1 MSVADLAVRIVA
13 QVDGFKG
20 SMDSVSGQVDKMGK
34 NLQNVGKGMVSVGK
48 KMTIGITTPVVGLAG
63 SLVKTGIEFK
73 AFKQESKQAFSV
85 LLGSAEAAQVHMDRI
100 MAFAKTTPFAF
111 PDLVSANRKLVSFG
125 MTAQDTEP
133 VMEAIANSVAA
144 MGGGGQEIEELADVF
159 AKITAN
165 GKITGQ
171 ELNRLGD
178 KGINALAIMANKAG
192 VSMEDMRKQI
202 SSGAIDS
209 KTAIDWLVDGIM
221 NGTEGIAGQT
231 VAMGGSLEALKDT
244 WGGAMDSLKG
254 AWRNAADEIV
264 SDEMFEKII
273 EGIRK
278 LTDVIKDLPQL
289 MGPLADTLGEVFISL
304 IDGAV
309 KLVEWFN
316 NLSPGAQQFIVKLG
330 LLAVAAGPVLIAVG
344 KAIAAFTQI
353 VKVAKTVGTVF
364 GFVSKAIGF
373 LASPIGL
380 VVLAAIALAGIV
392 YLVIKNW
399 DKISEFF
406 SDLWDGVK
414 KIFSAAWEGIQ
425 NIFFNYTPLGL
436 VIQHWEEITSFFSEL
451 WENVKEIFSNAI
463 TGIVEF
469 FQNLPQTLAKFFLED
484 LPYMLGFALG
494 TLVRWIIEAVQ
505 WFASLPGQVWE
516 WLLAT
521 LEKVA
526 EWAIQTGQKA
536 LEAGQAFVENTI
548 QFFRELPG
556 KVWTWL
562 VNTIAKIITW
572 AGNMRQ
578 KASQAGREFVNNVIS
593 FVKQLPGKV
602 WNWLTNTISKITN
615 FASQAGSNAKNAGR
629 NILNGVVNTIKSLP
643 NKVWNIMKD
652 AGKKVLS
659 VGSTFYDNAKKVAS
673 NLWSGF
679 KKGLGIA
686 SPSYLERAMDDIADR
701 ADLLKDELSSSFG
714 PSLTSNL
721 RAGMANIGA
730 ICPPAT
736 SSTVLAQRG
745 GPPNN
750 VHHSGTIRVEGVN
763 DQGQLTGIVDV
774 VIERLLQ
781 EVRA

>member
-13 QVDGFKG
+13 QVDGFKD

-34 NLQNVGKGMVSVGK
+34 NLQNVSKSMVDTGK
-48 KMTIGITTPVVGLAG
+48 KMTVGITLPVVGLAG

-125 MTAQDTEP
+125 MTARQTEP
-133 VMEAIANSVAA
+133 VIDAIANATAA
-144 MGGGGQEIEELADVF
+144 MGGGGQEIAELADVF

-316 NLSPGAQQFIVKLG
+316 NLSPGAQQFAVKLG
-330 LLAVAAGPVLIAVG
+330 LIVVAAGPMLMALSKGILVFERISKVVKTVTSVVGIAG
-344 KAIAAFTQI
+344 KAIGLLTN
-353 VKVAKTVGTVF
+353 
-364 GFVSKAIGF
+364 
-373 LASPIGL
+373 PIGL
-380 VVLAAIALAGIV
+380 VILAVVALAGIV

-399 DKISEFF
+399 DTIREFF
-406 SDLWDGVK
+406 ADLWDGVCH
-414 KIFSAAWEGIQ
+414 IFQTAWEWIKDM
-425 NIFFNYTPLGL
+425 FYNYTPLGL
-436 VIQHWEEITSFFSEL
+436 VITHWEEIKGFFSGLWDSVKEIFTAAWEGIQTIFYNYTPFGLVISHWEEITSFFSEL
-451 WENVKEIFSNAI
+451 WESVKEIFSATWEWIKDMFLRYHPLGLVITHWEEIKGFFSELWENVKEIFSGAWDGICNIIQNAI
-463 TGIVEF
+463 TWVRTKYLEQVLFIDSTFNKIKDAIMIPIQTAINFIRTQFNNIVDFLDGVKNKIIGVFDRVKTGVLGIWSGIVTGIKGFINKIIGAMNGMIKGMNKLKWEAPDWVPIIGGKTWGI
-469 FQNLPQTLAKFFLED
+469 NIPLIPTLHKGTRYFMPPGGRREGLALLER
-484 LPYMLGFALG
+484 G
-494 TLVRWIIEAVQ
+494 
-505 WFASLPGQVWE
+505 
-516 WLLAT
+516 
-521 LEKVA
+521 EKVIPRG
-526 EWAIQTGQKA
+526 E
-536 LEAGQAFVENTI
+536 
-548 QFFRELPG
+548 
-556 KVWTWL
+556 
-562 VNTIAKIITW
+562 
-572 AGNMRQ
+572 
-578 KASQAGREFVNNVIS
+578 S
-593 FVKQLPGKV
+593 
-602 WNWLTNTISKITN
+602 
-615 FASQAGSNAKNAGR
+615 
-629 NILNGVVNTIKSLP
+629 
-643 NKVWNIMKD
+643 
-652 AGKKVLS
+652 
-659 VGSTFYDNAKKVAS
+659 
-673 NLWSGF
+673 
-679 KKGLGIA
+679 
-686 SPSYLERAMDDIADR
+686 
-701 ADLLKDELSSSFG
+701 
-714 PSLTSNL
+714 
-721 RAGMANIGA
+721 
-730 ICPPAT
+730 AT
-736 SSTVLAQRG
+736 QH
-745 GPPNN
+745 
-750 VHHSGTIRVEGVN
+750 VHHSGTIRVEGVS
-763 DQGQLTGIVDV
+763 DEGQLIGVVD
-774 VIERLLQ
+774 ILLEQ
-781 EVRA
+781 LLREVRS